1 LTSIA
6 ALLLLL
12 SGPNASADEE
22 PAARAVP
29 PPPLRSVPAE
39 DRQIPEP
46 SPGINQSS
54 PLPSAMKLD
63 GSNTA
68 VSQGKPHRRSTPS
81 GGVAVAKQQNAPAR
95 RSSRFTDATRVGKAS
110 DASHPEDDKG
120 TGLRSASFHLR
131 ATFVRGPIAPPRQ
144 RSRQKAPGCI
154 ILVTRPV
161 HPHMVT
167 SRAILIH
174 GNRQDLGCF
183 GKSCFPN
190 LGHRKRRILL
200 FAVEE
205 VNYR

>member
-1 LTSIA
+1 MTSIA

-22 PAARAVP
+22 PAARAVL

-95 RSSRFTDATRVGKAS
+95 PSSRFTDANARRQSERRVAS
-110 DASHPEDDKG
+110 RGRQGHGPSIGQLSPPSDIRPRADSAPTATEPPKG
-120 TGLRSASFHLR
+120 PRLYYPGYSA
-131 ATFVRGPIAPPRQ
+131 GPPAYGYVPRYPYSWEPPG
-144 RSRQKAPGCI
+144 PG
-154 ILVTRPV
+154 VFR
-161 HPHMVT
+161 
-167 SRAILIH
+167 
-174 GNRQDLGCF
+174 
-183 GKSCFPN
+183 
-190 LGHRKRRILL
+190 
-200 FAVEE
+200 
-205 VNYR
+205 